1 MDSALGYVEQLDD
14 RRRRVRELL
23 QRSDEMLAGQRAGLV
38 QRWLVGDINL
48 IVVGFDVDNSKLGIV
63 LEYAGKCGKRDSSTR
78 PCMWD
83 HGKEHGWGDYDQ
95 AFVLPRYVEIVECEQ
110 KGILPSVP
118 RLQFF
123 DDDLVG
129 SGKPLYCLATRVFA
143 NKELISAAANREMT
157 VFITRVTV
165 ASG

>member
-1 MDSALGYVEQLDD
+1 MGESTLREGVAQDSDNPRSTVEQLDD
-14 RRRRVRELL
+14 RRRHVREFL
-23 QRSDEMLAGQRAGLV
+23 QRTDEMLTRQRAGLV
-38 QRWLVGDINL
+38 QRWLVGNINL
-48 IVVGFDVDNSKLGIV
+48 IVVGFDVDNPKLGIV
-63 LEYAGKCGKRDSSTR
+63 LEYASECSKRDSLTR
-78 PCMWD
+78 PSMWD

-129 SGKPLYCLATRVFA
+129 SGKPLDRLRPACLPIK
-143 NKELISAAANREMT
+143 N
-157 VFITRVTV
+157 
-165 ASG
+165 